1 MERLERKREVA
12 EEPADST
19 GAALGGGVLRV
30 HSATRRSSHVRIA
43 GRHVRRSRPLS
54 ILFYWKAIRRRFT
67 RRPGGLIGAEG
78 PGWQVSA
85 PEVHR
90 LATLPDNQ
98 QTQIS
103 LLTHYR
109 APLSGER
116 AALNH
121 KALI

>member
-1 MERLERKREVA
+1 MRPPSVNTLLLESNKTVF
-12 EEPADST
+12 
-19 GAALGGGVLRV
+19 
-30 HSATRRSSHVRIA
+30 
-43 GRHVRRSRPLS
+43 RPT
-54 ILFYWKAIRRRFT
+54 ARRFNRST
-67 RRPGGLIGAEG
+67 G
-78 PGWQVSA
+78 PGWQVNA

-109 APLSGER
+109 APLSHER